1 MSLETAILVIVG
13 NWNLLSF
20 SWLNCNCALQCLEN
34 LELVLKKFVK
44 HNGDVDRASV
54 LLPLLCVI
62 KNVSEIEAVSG
73 VVQTLKYTLKNL

>member
-1 MSLETAILVIVG
+1 M
-13 NWNLLSF
+13 LLMRI
-20 SWLNCNCALQCLEN
+20 NNCALQCSEN
-34 LELVLKKFVK
+34 LELVLREIVK
-44 HNGDVDRASV
+44 DNDVDRASV